1 MLFSF
6 LFRHL
11 CVRASR
17 HTWSPSDQKKVPACQ
32 VFARSVVQQQMSNH
46 VGLDHVSCHNLC
58 SGIVSNHSLLQFGFV
73 IEHLEFAFLVT
84 TAPHVILLVAFVT
97 QAII

>member
-1 MLFSF
+1 
-6 LFRHL
+6 
-11 CVRASR
+11 
-17 HTWSPSDQKKVPACQ
+17 
-32 VFARSVVQQQMSNH
+32 MSNH

-84 TAPHVILLVAFVT
+84 TASHVILLVAFVT
-97 QAII
+97 QAIIASQTIHRANLGQPACGSTALLFSVLIPMPRPV

>member
-1 MLFSF
+1 ML
-6 LFRHL
+6 LDTLGLRQIKQKFRLAKSLPAVSCNNSVGLDH
-11 CVRASR
+11 AS
-17 HTWSPSDQKKVPACQ
+17 SGLL
-32 VFARSVVQQQMSNH
+32 MSNH

>member
-1 MLFSF
+1 
-6 LFRHL
+6 
-11 CVRASR
+11 
-17 HTWSPSDQKKVPACQ
+17 
-32 VFARSVVQQQMSNH
+32 MSNH

-84 TAPHVILLVAFVT
+84 TASHVILLVAFVT